1 MGGVLGD
8 REMGFGEAIRVCFS
22 KYADFRGRA
31 RRSEYWYFVLFCAI
45 IRFVGIFLGPLSI
58 ILGLALL
65 LPQLAV
71 AVRRFHDT
79 GRSGWWILGFYGYL
93 FAAVILFLAAFGM
106 TARPQF
112 DGTSG
117 ILVAVL
123 GLGGLAY
130 VIWLFALTLLDGT
143 NGPNEYGPDP
153 KGPDVEVFT

>member
-1 MGGVLGD
+1 
-8 REMGFGEAIRVCFS
+8 MGFGEAIRVCFS

-79 GRSGWWILGFYGYL
+79 GRTGWWILGFYGYL
-93 FAAVILFLAAFGM
+93 FAAVILFLAAFRI
-106 TARPQF
+106 TARPQNNK
-112 DGTSG
+112 TTNNQKTKQRH
-117 ILVAVL
+117 
-123 GLGGLAY
+123 GGLAY
-130 VIWLFALTLLDGT
+130 
-143 NGPNEYGPDP
+143 
-153 KGPDVEVFT
+153 